1 MSVVQRRLILVSGL
15 LEREEVDGG
24 EASKKA
30 AAVV

>member
-15 LEREEVDGG
+15 LEGEEVGGG

-30 AAVV
+30 VAVV